1 LKKKDLKKV
10 RNIGGE
16 RGDFFAKY
24 SNLKK
29 KGGYDIFERKKHAPH
44 TVRVPC
50 VDNFER
56 KIEKYPSCFFLFEK

>member
-29 KGGYDIFERKKHAPH
+29 RGGTIYLNGKSMHH
-44 TVRVPC
+44 TP
-50 VDNFER
+50 
-56 KIEKYPSCFFLFEK
+56 